1 MIDYSSYIMEE
12 TKNILDI
19 DSPTGYTKNAAQYV
33 YNLYKSFG
41 YEPKLT
47 KKGGVLVCLNGSL
60 EEEEPNRNGILVE
73 AHLDTLG
80 AMVAEINGT
89 GTLRVTPLGGLNPN
103 NAEAENCRVI
113 TREGKIYEGTF

>member
-12 TKNILDI
+12 TKNILAI

-33 YNLYKSFG
+33 YNLYRSFG

-60 EEEEPNRNGILVE
+60 EEEEPNRNGILKNLIE
-73 AHLDTLG
+73 
-80 AMVAEINGT
+80 ME
-89 GTLRVTPLGGLNPN
+89 
-103 NAEAENCRVI
+103 
-113 TREGKIYEGTF
+113 F